1 MKDNV
6 NKDEQNN
13 NLKILKEEY
22 IKKDKSLDESD
33 SSKGEVLSSM
43 RSFIKYIIAKSLNTW
58 SKYIDEKNNKNKD
71 IEDLL
76 STSKAEAI
84 LSVDKI
90 RSFGEK
96 YNLSKI
102 VDDKVDKLDFV
113 ESFMDDVQS
122 KLVENVA
129 IRDKYVID
137 IPEERFTDGIK

>member
-33 SSKGEVLSSM
+33 SLKGEVLSSM

-76 STSKAEAI
+76 STSKTEAI
-84 LSVDKI
+84 L
-90 RSFGEK
+90 
-96 YNLSKI
+96 
-102 VDDKVDKLDFV
+102 
-113 ESFMDDVQS
+113 
-122 KLVENVA
+122 
-129 IRDKYVID
+129 
-137 IPEERFTDGIK
+137 

>member
-1 MKDNV
+1 M
-6 NKDEQNN
+6 
-13 NLKILKEEY
+13 
-22 IKKDKSLDESD
+22 DESD
-33 SSKGEVLSSM
+33 SLKGEVLSSM

-71 IEDLL
+71 IEDLI
-76 STSKAEAI
+76 STSKTEAI

-137 IPEERFTDGIK
+137 IPEERFTYGIK

>member
-33 SSKGEVLSSM
+33 SLKGEVLSSI

-76 STSKAEAI
+76 STSKTEAI

>member
-22 IKKDKSLDESD
+22 IKKDKSLDKSD

-43 RSFIKYIIAKSLNTW
+43 RYFIKYIIAKSLNTW

-76 STSKAEAI
+76 STSKTEAI

-137 IPEERFTDGIK
+137 IPEERFTYGIK